1 MEIPAA
7 SIAQVQRLRDGRL
20 VEIADDVCGT
30 VKQLQEIDKSLRV
43 RHSDVTGLFVLYQLL
58 DSGEEHLVFTTP
70 FLDQRVV
77 DRFRKI
83 AQPGYDYAAELDQ
96 IDRAADKPHDD
107 RMRDKV
113 EDAAERLA
121 HAIRTDLKKA
131 RPGPVYVPPD
141 LYE

>member
-77 DRFRKI
+77 DRFLPHT
-83 AQPGYDYAAELDQ
+83 A
-96 IDRAADKPHDD
+96 RAPHTPPHD

>member
-83 AQPGYDYAAELDQ
+83 AQPGYDY
-96 IDRAADKPHDD
+96 RAADKQHDD